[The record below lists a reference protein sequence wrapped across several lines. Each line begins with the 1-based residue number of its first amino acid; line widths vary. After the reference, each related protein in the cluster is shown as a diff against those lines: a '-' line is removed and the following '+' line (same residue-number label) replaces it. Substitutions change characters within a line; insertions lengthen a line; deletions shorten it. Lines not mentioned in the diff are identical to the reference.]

1 MMMMMMISSWKQQQQ
16 QQHDVQHPKQKTEE
30 RLKSSREEVANV
42 FAKLFAAIHME
53 HLLPSL
59 QCSKQQQQKRILAI
73 GFSFLQGATLI
84 DPSP

>member
-1 MMMMMMISSWKQQQQ
+1 MMMIMMMISSWKQQ

-59 QCSKQQQQKRILAI
+59 
-73 GFSFLQGATLI
+73 
-84 DPSP
+84 

>member
-1 MMMMMMISSWKQQQQ
+1 MMMMMMMISSRKQQQR
-16 QQHDVQHPKQKTEE
+16 HDVQHPKQKTEE

-59 QCSKQQQQKRILAI
+59 
-73 GFSFLQGATLI
+73 
-84 DPSP
+84 